1 MNVLHGETVAP
12 GIAVGPVH
20 LLGFDEDALGANRI
34 PKDQVDDE
42 LARLRAALQVSQ
54 AQLEEIRQKQRGQ
67 LGEAEMRI
75 FDAHLSYLGDPT
87 FVVEIEQQVVQERL
101 SARAA
106 VRAVFAK
113 YDRIFQ
119 LVESDLLRRRA
130 SDLRDVSTRLLRNLA
145 QPEAGPRAMPPAG
158 RYILAARR
166 LTTADM
172 FNLQNESVE
181 GIVAEEGGMSSH
193 AAILA
198 RGMGIPTLTGIRD
211 LSRVVQQ
218 GGVVVVD
225 ATQGE
230 LRVEV
235 SEQELGQY
243 AERAQQWR
251 GQRQKAPEVDHGHET
266 RDGMPVSLLA
276 SCGSAG
282 EAELARTFGLSGIGV
297 FRTEL
302 AFLAEKRRPTED
314 ELTLQYSQVLQGQQG
329 RPVHFRLLDVAAAV
343 LEPGGRDPERNPTM
357 GMRGVR
363 GLLHHQDVL
372 RLQLRAILRAAV
384 GHENVGVLVPFVT
397 SVVDLQRIKAA
408 IIEERLALKK
418 AKTPCVGSVRVAPIL
433 EVPAAALSVGS
444 LLVESD
450 FAVVALDDLQA
461 HLLAADRDNAAVRS
475 YHELAHPAVF
485 EALAKIAKEAE
496 RHEREVVLFG
506 ESAADPVRL
515 PFYIGAGY
523 RSFSIAPV
531 RLRGVLKILRR
542 YSADECR
549 RICARVL
556 EAPRAL
562 DVQRVFVGIE
572 VD

>member
-1 MNVLHGETVAP
+1 
-12 GIAVGPVH
+12 
-20 LLGFDEDALGANRI
+20 
-34 PKDQVDDE
+34 
-42 LARLRAALQVSQ
+42 
-54 AQLEEIRQKQRGQ
+54 
-67 LGEAEMRI
+67 
-75 FDAHLSYLGDPT
+75 
-87 FVVEIEQQVVQERL
+87 
-101 SARAA
+101 
-106 VRAVFAK
+106 
-113 YDRIFQ
+113 
-119 LVESDLLRRRA
+119 
-130 SDLRDVSTRLLRNLA
+130 
-145 QPEAGPRAMPPAG
+145 MPACW
-158 RYILAARR
+158 I
-166 LTTADM
+166 
-172 FNLQNESVE
+172 
-181 GIVAEEGGMSSH
+181 
-193 AAILA
+193 
-198 RGMGIPTLTGIRD
+198 
-211 LSRVVQQ
+211 
-218 GGVVVVD
+218 
-225 ATQGE
+225 
-230 LRVEV
+230 
-235 SEQELGQY
+235 
-243 AERAQQWR
+243 
-251 GQRQKAPEVDHGHET
+251 
-266 RDGMPVSLLA
+266 
-276 SCGSAG
+276 
-282 EAELARTFGLSGIGV
+282 
-297 FRTEL
+297 
-302 AFLAEKRRPTED
+302 
-314 ELTLQYSQVLQGQQG
+314 
-329 RPVHFRLLDVAAAV
+329 
-343 LEPGGRDPERNPTM
+343 
-357 GMRGVR
+357 
-363 GLLHHQDVL
+363 
-372 RLQLRAILRAAV
+372 
-384 GHENVGVLVPFVT
+384 LVPFVT